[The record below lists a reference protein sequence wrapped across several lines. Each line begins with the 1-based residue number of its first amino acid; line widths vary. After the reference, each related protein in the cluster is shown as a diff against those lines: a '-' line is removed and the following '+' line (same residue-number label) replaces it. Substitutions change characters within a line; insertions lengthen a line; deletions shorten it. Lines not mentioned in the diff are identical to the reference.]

1 MIGQK
6 GNRHNDD
13 CSGQHRGQQKRP
25 AASGLHDDQRGNACR
40 RMGRTVGIGAA
51 AYEAEALSPRKLKRF
66 PMKQE
71 RSSEHLLMDLSGQ

>member
-1 MIGQK
+1 
-6 GNRHNDD
+6 
-13 CSGQHRGQQKRP
+13 
-25 AASGLHDDQRGNACR
+25 
-40 RMGRTVGIGAA
+40 MGRTVGIGAA